1 MIRYDRKAY
10 KKARWRKKE
19 TRVLIRFANA
29 YTEQIA
35 VKE

>member
-19 TRVLIRFANA
+19 TRMLIRFANF
-29 YTEQIA
+29 YQN
-35 VKE
+35 KL